1 MGQVSMAS
9 SLETLVKILKLEQRK
24 GYDNDAVI
32 GGFARFAFHWEREAH
47 SQARTDQHHALVDL
61 IADKMRAYESLEGVD
76 ARRAAVEEL
85 IGLATG
91 QLSPEPES
99 EIAEPE
105 AETKE
110 EAGIELAEEPSKA
123 SPELKPEEIATP
135 EPAHTS
141 VRGRRGYSPRPA
153 SGEEPPDLNGPVT
166 VIDGVGLRRTEQFE
180 RLGVHTVRDLLYL
193 FPRRYDDYSRLKAI
207 NKLEPGEEVT
217 VIGTIQHA
225 SARRTQSGKTLLEV
239 VLSDGTGGLRLTWFN
254 QPWLEK
260 QLKAGLQVVVGGRVE
275 QYLGKLTMSVP
286 EWEPLERDL
295 LHTGRIVPVYPLT
308 QGLTS
313 RAMRQLMKKAV
324 SAWLPRLPDYLPLDV
339 RESADLMD
347 LDDALEQAHFPDS
360 WDDLEAARARLAF
373 DELLLLQLGVMQSRV
388 EWQARPGTPAVVDDA
403 WLERALETLPYE
415 LTGAQRRALD
425 AIRAD
430 MARTTP
436 MNRLLQ
442 GDVGSGKTVVAAIA
456 MAIAIANH
464 TQAALMAPTSILA
477 GQHYTIVG
485 EILRGVLGDEVQVAL
500 LTGALSPIEREA
512 IYQGLADGTLQAV
525 VGTHALIQEGVTFAD
540 LSLAVIDEQHRFGVQ
555 QRGTLRGKATNPH
568 LLVMSATPIPRT
580 LALTVHADLDLTII
594 DEMPPGRRPVQ
605 TRVLHPSERERGYQF
620 VRTQI
625 EKGRQAFIIYPLVE
639 ESDKVEALAAVEE
652 YQRLQES
659 IFPDLRLGLLHGRMR
674 PEEKEAVMEAFY
686 RGEMDILVSTSVIEV
701 GIDVPNAS
709 VVVVEGANRFGLAQL
724 HQFRGRVG
732 RGEHESYCL
741 LLSDQPASPT
751 DGDQRLR
758 AMEETDDGFR
768 LAEIDW
774 EMRGAGDLLGIRQ
787 SGLGIFHFADLMN
800 PRLVEKAQ
808 GEARRL
814 LERDPGLQQPEHRPL
829 AERVETY
836 RMAGDVS

>member
-1 MGQVSMAS
+1 
-9 SLETLVKILKLEQRK
+9 
-24 GYDNDAVI
+24 
-32 GGFARFAFHWEREAH
+32 
-47 SQARTDQHHALVDL
+47 
-61 IADKMRAYESLEGVD
+61 
-76 ARRAAVEEL
+76 
-85 IGLATG
+85 
-91 QLSPEPES
+91 
-99 EIAEPE
+99 
-105 AETKE
+105 
-110 EAGIELAEEPSKA
+110 
-123 SPELKPEEIATP
+123 
-135 EPAHTS
+135 
-141 VRGRRGYSPRPA
+141 
-153 SGEEPPDLNGPVT
+153 
-166 VIDGVGLRRTEQFE
+166 
-180 RLGVHTVRDLLYL
+180 
-193 FPRRYDDYSRLKAI
+193 
-207 NKLEPGEEVT
+207 
-217 VIGTIQHA
+217 
-225 SARRTQSGKTLLEV
+225 
-239 VLSDGTGGLRLTWFN
+239 
-254 QPWLEK
+254 
-260 QLKAGLQVVVGGRVE
+260 
-275 QYLGKLTMSVP
+275 
-286 EWEPLERDL
+286 
-295 LHTGRIVPVYPLT
+295 
-308 QGLTS
+308 
-313 RAMRQLMKKAV
+313 
-324 SAWLPRLPDYLPLDV
+324 
-339 RESADLMD
+339 
-347 LDDALEQAHFPDS
+347 
-360 WDDLEAARARLAF
+360 
-373 DELLLLQLGVMQSRV
+373 MQSRV
-388 EWQARPGTPAVVDDA
+388 EWQARPGTSLQVDDA

-456 MAIAIANH
+456 MAAAITNR

-477 GQHYTIVG
+477 EQHHTTVG

-580 LALTVHADLDLTII
+580 LALTVHADLDLSII

-639 ESDKVEALAAVEE
+639 ESDRVEALAAVEE

-674 PEEKEAVMEAFY
+674 PDEKEAVMEAFY

-741 LLSDQPASPT
+741 LLSDQPTSLT

-758 AMEETDDGFR
+758 AMEETNDGFR

-774 EMRGAGDLLGIRQ
+774 EMRGAGDLLGTRQ
-787 SGLGIFHFADLMN
+787 SGLGILHFADLMN

-808 GEARRL
+808 SEARRL
-814 LERDPGLQQPEHRPL
+814 LEHDPGLQQPEHRPL
-829 AERVETY
+829 AERVEAY
-836 RMAGDVS
+836 RMAGDLS